1 MTQAMSTHEPE
12 FSAYEP
18 GLDLHE
24 WETQWQQL
32 RDLAEDDPAQALPE
46 LADFVEAIMR
56 QRGFRPDVQPDAAG
70 QSPDVI
76 GAYRFAR
83 EIGDRVERGEAVSP
97 GDVGAAHEALA
108 EIYESLTDHR
118 IG

>member
-1 MTQAMSTHEPE
+1 MSTHEPE
-12 FSAYEP
+12 FSGHEP

-46 LADFVEAIMR
+46 LADFVEAILR
-56 QRGFRPDVQPDAAG
+56 QRGIQPEADG
-70 QSPDVI
+70 GGHSPEVV

-83 EIGDRVERGEAVSP
+83 EVGDRVERGEDVGP
-97 GDVGAAHEALA
+97 GDIGAAHEAIEDVYA
-108 EIYESLTDHR
+108 WLTGNR
-118 IG
+118 QG

>member
-1 MTQAMSTHEPE
+1 MSTQEPE
-12 FSAYEP
+12 FSGLEP
-18 GLDLHE
+18 GLELHE

-46 LADFVEAIMR
+46 LADFVEAILR
-56 QRGFRPDVQPDAAG
+56 RRGFRTELGADVSG

-83 EIGDRVERGEAVSP
+83 EVGDRVERADSVDP
-97 GDVGAAHEALA
+97 GDVGAAHEALEDVYA
-108 EIYESLTDHR
+108 WLTGHR
-118 IG
+118 DE